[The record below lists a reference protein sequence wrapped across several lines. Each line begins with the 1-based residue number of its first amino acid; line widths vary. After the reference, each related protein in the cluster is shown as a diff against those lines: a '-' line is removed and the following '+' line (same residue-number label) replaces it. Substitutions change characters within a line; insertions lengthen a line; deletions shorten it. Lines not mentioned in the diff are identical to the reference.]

1 MFFSIRQEVV
11 MGDLALR
18 QDVLDELEFQPNVQ
32 AAHIGVAVDKAVV
45 TLSGHVGSYPEKLAA
60 VMATK
65 RVKGVRAVADEIDVR
80 YPDDRKSADDEIAQR
95 IVDVLGWDVEI
106 PPGAIQAVVRDGWVT
121 LTGTVEWQFQRKAA
135 ESDVHKLSGVRGISN
150 RIEIKPHVQSADVKK
165 KIEEALRRHAEIEAA
180 SIRVMVEGDGKVV
193 LEGKVDNWD
202 ERFAVENA
210 AWSVPGVRD
219 VVDRLTVS

>member
-1 MFFSIRQEVV
+1 MIS
-11 MGDLALR
+11 ALR

-45 TLSGHVGSYPEKLAA
+45 TLSGHVGSYAEKLAA
-60 VMATK
+60 VTATK

-80 YPDDRKSADDEIAQR
+80 YPDDKKSADDEIAKR
-95 IVDVLGWDVEI
+95 IVDVLGWDVEM
-106 PPGAIQAVVRDGWVT
+106 PLDAIQAVVRDGWVT

-135 ESDVHKLSGVRGISN
+135 ESDVHKLTGVRSISN
-150 RIEIKPHVQSADVKK
+150 KIEIKPRVQSADVKK
-165 KIEEALRRHAEIEAA
+165 KIEEALSARAETEAT
-180 SIRVMVEGDGKVV
+180 SIRVIVEGDGKVV

-210 AWSVPGVRD
+210 AWSVPGVRN
-219 VVDRLTVS
+219 VVDHLTVS